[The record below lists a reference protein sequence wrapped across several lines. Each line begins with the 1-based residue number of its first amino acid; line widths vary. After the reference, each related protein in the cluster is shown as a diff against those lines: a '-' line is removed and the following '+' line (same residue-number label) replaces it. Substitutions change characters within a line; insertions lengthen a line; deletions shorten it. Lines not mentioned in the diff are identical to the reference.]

1 MGGDVAMR
9 SRSSGPNGWD
19 ARLSTP
25 GSPICTPDWLA
36 LREPADSAARDP
48 ELAAIT
54 AEGLGDERP
63 LVIRDLGCGSGS
75 LGRWLAPQL
84 PGPQRW
90 VLHDRDAELLGR
102 AEAGLP
108 ATAADG
114 TPVTALI
121 EHGDLTDLDA
131 AQLACTSL
139 VAASALLDLLTAEE
153 VDALADACTAAGCA
167 ALLTLSVTGS
177 VGFFPAEPLDSVFG
191 AAFDA
196 HQRRTVESESGS
208 RRLLGPDAGATA
220 EQAFAKRGAMTEV
233 RSSSW
238 RLGPGWAGRE
248 WAELTEEWLR
258 GWIAAAC
265 AQQPDLEAF
274 AADYLHRR
282 ISASAAGELRVVV
295 GHLDVL
301 ALPSAGR
308 PLQGGTT

>member
-1 MGGDVAMR
+1 M
-9 SRSSGPNGWD
+9 
-19 ARLSTP
+19 
-25 GSPICTPDWLA
+25 
-36 LREPADSAARDP
+36 
-48 ELAAIT
+48 
-54 AEGLGDERP
+54 
-63 LVIRDLGCGSGS
+63 IRDLGCGSGS

-90 VLHDRDAELLGR
+90 VLHDRDAELLAR

-131 AQLACTSL
+131 AQLAGTSL

-153 VDALADACTAAGCA
+153 VDALADACTAAGCP

-196 HQRRTVESESGS
+196 HQRRTVVSESGS

-220 EQAFAKRGAMTEV
+220 EHAFAKRGAVTEV
-233 RSSSW
+233 RSSPW

-248 WAELTEEWLR
+248 WAALTEEWLR

-265 AQQPDLEAF
+265 AQQPGLAAF

-295 GHLDVL
+295 GHLDML
-301 ALPSAGR
+301 ALPGP

>member
-1 MGGDVAMR
+1 MR

-25 GSPICTPDWLA
+25 GSPVCTPDWLA
-36 LREPADSAARDP
+36 LREPADAAARDR
-48 ELAAIT
+48 ELAALT
-54 AEGLGDERP
+54 AEALTGERP

-90 VLHDRDAELLGR
+90 VLHDRDAELLVR

-108 ATAADG
+108 STAADG
-114 TPVTALI
+114 TPVSARI
-121 EHGDLTDLDA
+121 EQGDLTDLDA
-131 AQLACTSL
+131 AQLAGTSL
-139 VAASALLDLLTAEE
+139 VAASALLDRLTAEE
-153 VDALADACTAAGCA
+153 VDALADACTAAGCP
-167 ALLTLSVTGS
+167 ALLPRSVTGS

-196 HQRRTVESESGS
+196 HQRRIVDG

-220 EQAFAKRGAMTEV
+220 EQAFAQRGAVTEL
-233 RSSSW
+233 RSSPW

-258 GWIAAAC
+258 GWLAAAC
-265 AQQPDLEAF
+265 AQQPDLAAF
-274 AADYLHRR
+274 AADYLRR
-282 ISASAAGELRVVV
+282 RLAACAEGELRVVV
-295 GHLDVL
+295 GHVDVL
-301 ALPSAGR
+301 ALPRPPLQGPPLQGP

>member
-1 MGGDVAMR
+1 MSAQV
-9 SRSSGPNGWD
+9 
-19 ARLSTP
+19 
-25 GSPICTPDWLA
+25 SPEWLV
-36 LREPADSAARDP
+36 LREPADAAARST
-48 ELAAIT
+48 ELA
-54 AEGLGDERP
+54 ERLGRHLAAAGRVE
-63 LVIRDLGCGSGS
+63 IHDLGGGSGAM
-75 LGRWLAPQL
+75 GRWLAPRL

-90 VLHDRDAELLGR
+90 VLHDRDAALLAR

-114 TPVTALI
+114 TPVTARV
-121 EHGDLTDLDA
+121 EQGDLTDLDA
-131 AQLACTSL
+131 AQLAGTSL

-153 VDALADACTAAGCA
+153 VDALADACTAAGCP

-208 RRLLGPDAGATA
+208 RRLLGPDAGAAA
-220 EQAFAKRGAMTEV
+220 EHAFAKCGAVTEV
-233 RSSSW
+233 RSSPW

-265 AQQPDLEAF
+265 DQRPQLQE
-274 AADYLHRR
+274 H
-282 ISASAAGELRVVV
+282 AAGYLGRRLDALSAGRLRVTV

-301 ALPSAGR
+301 ALPHEI
-308 PLQGGTT
+308 PQGEIR

>member
-1 MGGDVAMR
+1 M
-9 SRSSGPNGWD
+9 
-19 ARLSTP
+19 
-25 GSPICTPDWLA
+25 
-36 LREPADSAARDP
+36 
-48 ELAAIT
+48 
-54 AEGLGDERP
+54 
-63 LVIRDLGCGSGS
+63 IRDLGCGSGS

-90 VLHDRDAELLGR
+90 VLHDRDAELLAR

-108 ATAADG
+108 STAADG
-114 TPVTALI
+114 TPVSARI
-121 EHGDLTDLDA
+121 EQGDLTDLDA
-131 AQLACTSL
+131 AQLAGTSL

-153 VDALADACTAAGCA
+153 VDALADACTAAGCP

-196 HQRRTVESESGS
+196 HQRRIVDG

-220 EQAFAKRGAMTEV
+220 EQAFAQRGAVTEL
-233 RSSSW
+233 RSSPW
-238 RLGPGWAGRE
+238 RLGPGWAGQE

-265 AQQPDLEAF
+265 AQKPDLAAF
-274 AADYLHRR
+274 AADYLRR
-282 ISASAAGELRVVV
+282 RLAASAEGELRVVV
-295 GHLDVL
+295 GNVDVL
-301 ALPSAGR
+301 ALPGPPLQGPPLQGPPLQGP